1 MDPRETEYRV
11 RNAELLMEAERK
23 ALARQRRAPF
33 WGRDRE
39 ERWNNIGLA
48 IGLAVVFGIPLL
60 MILWG
65 WIT

>member
-1 MDPRETEYRV
+1 MDRETEYRV
-11 RNAELLMEAERK
+11 RQSELLMEAERK

-39 ERWNNIGLA
+39 ERWGNIGVA
-48 IGLAVVFGIPLL
+48 IGVAVVFGIPLA

-65 WIT
+65 LIT

>member
-1 MDPRETEYRV
+1 MDRETEWRV
-11 RNAELLMEAERK
+11 RQSELLMEAEKK

-39 ERWNNIGLA
+39 ERWNNIGIA
-48 IGLAVVFGIPLL
+48 IGVAVVFGIPVA

-65 WIT
+65 LIT